1 MVRVVDDPSVRDEV
15 GVLHDLKYYVEL
27 HINGD
32 DHEFL
37 LQTI

>member
-1 MVRVVDDPSVRDEV
+1 MVRIVDDPFLRDEV

-32 DHEFL
+32 DHELHL
-37 LQTI
+37 LD